1 MSPGSAVDGAAAFVP
16 AGVGLE
22 GLRAAAVGCR
32 GCELFEGATQTVFSA
47 GSATARI
54 ALVGEQPG
62 DVEDRRGLPFVGPAG
77 QLLDRAMADAG
88 LDRAS
93 AYVTNAVK
101 HFRFRS
107 EAGGRRIHQTPELA
121 HLTACAPWLRA
132 ELSIVDPVV
141 VVLLGA
147 TAGKALLGPSFRVTV
162 DARPAGAAGRLGRRA
177 GRGPLRLVPGHHP
190 PVRRAARRRPR
201 GRLRR
206 PGERP
211 SHRHRRPHP
220 GLTPQPGV
228 PASQTG
234 DATSTGISRSVFC
247 AYEA

>member
-1 MSPGSAVDGAAAFVP
+1 VSTGLAVDGAAAFVP

-77 QLLDRAMADAG
+77 QLHDRAMADAG

-132 ELSIVDPVV
+132 ELSIVDPLV

-147 TAGKALLGPSFRVTV
+147 TAGKALLGPSFRVT
-162 DARPAGAAGRLGRRA
+162 AM
-177 GRGPLRLVPGHHP
+177 RGRLVPRAGWADEPVAVRSGWFLATTHP
-190 PVRRAARRRPR
+190 SAVLRADDREAAYAALVSD
-201 GRLRR
+201 LR
-206 PGERP
+206 
-211 SHRHRRPHP
+211 
-220 GLTPQPGV
+220 T
-228 PASQTG
+228 
-234 DATSTGISRSVFC
+234 ATAVLSGG
-247 AYEA
+247 